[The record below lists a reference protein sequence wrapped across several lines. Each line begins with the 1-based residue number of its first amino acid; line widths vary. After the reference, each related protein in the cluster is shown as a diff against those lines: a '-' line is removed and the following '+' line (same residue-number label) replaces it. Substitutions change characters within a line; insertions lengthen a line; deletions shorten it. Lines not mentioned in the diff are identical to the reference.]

1 MIEFFQHELKK
12 KEKEKK
18 KKKKKM
24 FAWNCFSVNRFMN
37 ELIFGED

>member
-12 KEKEKK
+12 KKEKE
-18 KKKKKM
+18 KKM

-37 ELIFGED
+37 KLIFGED

>member
-1 MIEFFQHELKK
+1 MIESFQHEFKK
-12 KEKEKK
+12 KK

>member
-12 KEKEKK
+12 KEKK

-24 FAWNCFSVNRFMN
+24 FPWNCFSVNRFMN